1 MTITIRGANKADIAA
16 VLSMQEDL
24 TSEGAIWGYG
34 SDSAEEWNDRDLD
47 WLFLAIDGC
56 EPVGFIYC
64 EERPYRGECVFPEGS
79 RILEIIELYVRPQ
92 SRHSGIGWQ
101 LVKTVQSKAKAA
113 GFSHMRLYSA
123 AKRFDDILAFY
134 RDCGFTPWY
143 LEMVKPIKELDWG
156 KPVGKE
162 VW

>member
-1 MTITIRGANKADIAA
+1 MVRGALRITIRKANKADIAA
-16 VLSMQEDL
+16 VLAMQQDL
-24 TSEGAIWGYG
+24 ASEGAIWGYG
-34 SDSAEEWNDRDLD
+34 ADSADVWNDRNLN
-47 WLFLAIDGC
+47 WLFLAIDSY

-64 EERPYRGECVFPEGS
+64 EERPYEGECVFPEGS
-79 RILEIIELYVRPQ
+79 RILEIVELYVRPDSRQ
-92 SRHSGIGWQ
+92 SRIGQQ

-143 LEMVKPIKELDWG
+143 LEMVKPIET
-156 KPVGKE
+156 E
-162 VW
+162 

>member
-1 MTITIRGANKADIAA
+1 MKAQYG
-16 VLSMQEDL
+16 VMDL
-24 TSEGAIWGYG
+24 IP
-34 SDSAEEWNDRDLD
+34 AEVWNDRDLD

-56 EPVGFIYC
+56 ESVGFIYC
-64 EERPYRGECVFPEGS
+64 EERSYEGECVFPKDS
-79 RILEIIELYVRPQ
+79 RILEIIELYVRPE
-92 SRHSGIGWQ
+92 SRHSGIGRQ

-134 RDCGFTPWY
+134 RDCGFAPWY
-143 LEMVKPIKELDWG
+143 LEMG
-156 KPVGKE
+156 KTDRRVGLGNNAVGKE

>member
-1 MTITIRGANKADIAA
+1 MTITIRNANKADIAA
-16 VLSMQEDL
+16 VLAMQKNL
-24 TSEGAIWGYG
+24 ASEGAIWGYG
-34 SDSAEEWNDRDLD
+34 PDSTEVWNDCNLD
-47 WLFLAIDGC
+47 WLFLAIDSC

-64 EERPYRGECVFPEGS
+64 VERPYEGECVFPEDS
-79 RILEIIELYVRPQ
+79 RILEIIELYVRPE
-92 SRHSGIGWQ
+92 SRHSGIGRQ

-143 LEMVKPIKELDWG
+143 LEMVKQIEELDWG

>member
-1 MTITIRGANKADIAA
+1 MTITIREAKKADIAA
-16 VLSMQEDL
+16 ILSMQQNL
-24 TSEGAIWGYG
+24 ASEGAIWGYG
-34 SDSAEEWNDRDLD
+34 PDSAEVWNARDLD
-47 WLFLAIDGC
+47 WLFLAIDGS

-64 EERPYRGECVFPEGS
+64 EERPYEGECVFPKDS
-79 RILEIIELYVRPQ
+79 HILEIIELYVRPQ
-92 SRHSGIGWQ
+92 SRHSGIGQQ
-101 LVKTVQSKAKAA
+101 LVKTVQSKAKSA

-134 RDCGFTPWY
+134 RDCGFVPWY
-143 LEMVKPIKELDWG
+143 LEMVKPIEELDWG

>member
-1 MTITIRGANKADIAA
+1 MTIKIRKANEADIAA
-16 VLSMQEDL
+16 ILSMQEDL

-34 SDSAEEWNDRDLD
+34 SDSVEVWNNRDLD

-56 EPVGFIYC
+56 ESVGFIYC
-64 EERPYRGECVFPEGS
+64 EERPYEGECVFPEGS

-92 SRHSGIGWQ
+92 SRHSGIGRQ

-134 RDCGFTPWY
+134 RDCGFSPWY
-143 LEMVKPIKELDWG
+143 LEMVKPIGTE
-156 KPVGKE
+156 
-162 VW
+162 